1 MKYKN
6 PLLVVCDLEASI
18 AFYREVLG
26 LRVVRDFGANVTLT
40 GGVCLQT
47 KESWLGF
54 LGVNEGAIS
63 FGGRDAELY
72 FEEDAF
78 DAFAARLAGMADV
91 RYVHPVLE
99 HRWGQ
104 RAVRF
109 YDPDGHI
116 IEVGESM
123 KTVCLR
129 FFASGMTPEET
140 ARRMD
145 VPLGF
150 VNACV
155 RDNAAA
161 ASSLKRKHAPP
172 CARLWHGCGACKCD
186 ERPRA
191 NAGCHSSYVK
201 STQSML

>member
-78 DAFAARLAGMADV
+78 DAFAARLAGMAAGGSAPFGSMI
-91 RYVHPVLE
+91 RTGISSRLA
-99 HRWGQ
+99 
-104 RAVRF
+104 RA
-109 YDPDGHI
+109 
-116 IEVGESM
+116 
-123 KTVCLR
+123 
-129 FFASGMTPEET
+129 
-140 ARRMD
+140 
-145 VPLGF
+145 
-150 VNACV
+150 
-155 RDNAAA
+155 
-161 ASSLKRKHAPP
+161 
-172 CARLWHGCGACKCD
+172 
-186 ERPRA
+186 
-191 NAGCHSSYVK
+191 
-201 STQSML
+201 

>member
-54 LGVNEGAIS
+54 LGVNEGAMS

-99 HRWGQ
+99 HRILLN
-104 RAVRF
+104 
-109 YDPDGHI
+109 H
-116 IEVGESM
+116 
-123 KTVCLR
+123 
-129 FFASGMTPEET
+129 T
-140 ARRMD
+140 ARLDGQTPAAVINRL
-145 VPLGF
+145 VREIPAQNKPLP
-150 VNACV
+150 
-155 RDNAAA
+155 DSLAAA
-161 ASSLKRKHAPP
+161 KIH
-172 CARLWHGCGACKCD
+172 
-186 ERPRA
+186 
-191 NAGCHSSYVK
+191 
-201 STQSML
+201 

>member
-26 LRVVRDFGANVTLT
+26 LRIVRDFGANVTLT

-54 LGVNEGAIS
+54 LGVNEGAIT

-72 FEEDAF
+72 FEEGAF

-123 KTVCLR
+123 KRVIGR
-129 FFASGMTPEET
+129 FLASGLSMEET
-140 ARRMD
+140 SRRMD
-145 VPLGF
+145 VSVADLETLL
-150 VNACV
+150 
-155 RDNAAA
+155 R
-161 ASSLKRKHAPP
+161 
-172 CARLWHGCGACKCD
+172 
-186 ERPRA
+186 E
-191 NAGCHSSYVK
+191 
-201 STQSML
+201 

>member
-145 VPLGF
+145 AAWVCKCMRAGKEGKMIPLGMPTLIESP
-150 VNACV
+150 APAEC
-155 RDNAAA
+155 AA
-161 ASSLKRKHAPP
+161 L
-172 CARLWHGCGACKCD
+172 CRLGGTTRLPR
-186 ERPRA
+186 RP
-191 NAGCHSSYVK
+191 
-201 STQSML
+201 

>member
-1 MKYKN
+1 M
-6 PLLVVCDLEASI
+6 
-18 AFYREVLG
+18 
-26 LRVVRDFGANVTLT
+26 
-40 GGVCLQT
+40 
-47 KESWLGF
+47 
-54 LGVNEGAIS
+54 
-63 FGGRDAELY
+63 LY

-155 RDNAAA
+155 RE
-161 ASSLKRKHAPP
+161 RK
-172 CARLWHGCGACKCD
+172 GK
-186 ERPRA
+186 
-191 NAGCHSSYVK
+191 
-201 STQSML
+201 

>member
-99 HRWGQ
+99 HRLVLESG
-104 RAVRF
+104 ARF
-109 YDPDGHI
+109 
-116 IEVGESM
+116 
-123 KTVCLR
+123 
-129 FFASGMTPEET
+129 SGVT
-140 ARRMD
+140 
-145 VPLGF
+145 
-150 VNACV
+150 
-155 RDNAAA
+155 A
-161 ASSLKRKHAPP
+161 ASVLEDVMEHLSAAPEVEM
-172 CARLWHGCGACKCD
+172 AAHEG
-186 ERPRA
+186 
-191 NAGCHSSYVK
+191 
-201 STQSML
+201 